1 MVEQN
6 GTQRDIGRLE
16 AEVASLSEDIKEL
29 KSQVRIN
36 TQILTE
42 MQGGKKYL
50 FALFG
55 LAAAIGAVA
64 DRILGWIH

>member
-29 KSQVRIN
+29 KSQVRVN

>member
-1 MVEQN
+1 MAEVN

-16 AEVASLSEDIKEL
+16 AEVAALHADIQEL
-29 KSQVRIN
+29 KEQVKAN
-36 TQILTE
+36 TLVLTE

-55 LAAAIGAVA
+55 LAAAVGAVV
-64 DRILGWIH
+64 DKMIGLFQ

>member
-1 MVEQN
+1 MVEIN

-16 AEVASLSEDIKEL
+16 AEVADLKLDMHELTKE
-29 KSQVRIN
+29 VRAN
-36 TQILTE
+36 TTILTE

-55 LAAAIGAVA
+55 LAATLGALVDKLIGY
-64 DRILGWIH
+64 LH

>member
-1 MVEQN
+1 MAEPN
-6 GTQRDIGRLE
+6 GLQRDIGRLE
-16 AEVASLSEDIKEL
+16 AQVNALSQDIEEL
-29 KSQVRIN
+29 KQQVRVN

-64 DRILGWIH
+64 DRVLGWIH